1 MSNAVFYF
9 QHFLVNFFFWSWK
22 KGHYSIKLFM
32 ERNLFSLNYMKTTK
46 KTRRE
51 TLLQIN
57 INLYLSASKNIYKF

>member
-1 MSNAVFYF
+1 
-9 QHFLVNFFFWSWK
+9 
-22 KGHYSIKLFM
+22 M
-32 ERNLFSLNYMKTTK
+32 ERNLFSLNYMKTTKK